1 MTITAGIDAGAKNTK
16 VVILRDGEVVGRGM
30 NLTGFDQSEAVEK
43 AFVMALEEAGLA
55 RDQVDRTVATGAG
68 RKAVSLA
75 QGGVTEVT
83 ADARGANRLMPSART
98 VVDVGAEEGRGI
110 SINEKGSVVDFA
122 INEKCAAGS
131 GAFTEAMA
139 RALEIPLEEIGELSL
154 KSTKSIDMNAQCT
167 VFAESELVT
176 LVHSNTATADIAR
189 SVHDAI
195 SSRITSMVR
204 RVGLH
209 PEVCL
214 IGGVG
219 HNVGFKK
226 SLEED
231 LGMHVTVLDHPEY
244 VTALGAAIKAREQLG
259 GA

>member
-1 MTITAGIDAGAKNTK
+1 MAITAGIDAGAKNTK
-16 VVILRDGEVVGRGM
+16 VVILDDDGVIGRGTSP
-30 NLTGFDQSEAVEK
+30 TGFDQAASVER
-43 AFVMALEEAGLA
+43 ALVAALEEAGIS
-55 RDQVDRTVATGAG
+55 RDDVQRVVGTGAG
-68 RKAVSLA
+68 RSNIPPAHA
-75 QGGVTEVT
+75 DITEVT
-83 ADARGANRLMPSART
+83 ADAKGANMLMPSART
-98 VVDVGAEEGRGI
+98 VIDVGAEEGRGI
-110 SINEKGSVVDFA
+110 SVDEEGKVVDFA
-122 INEKCAAGS
+122 INEKCAAGA

-139 RALEIPLEEIGELSL
+139 RALEIPLEQIGELSL
-154 KSTKSIDMNAQCT
+154 QSTKSIDMNAQCT
-167 VFAESELVT
+167 VFAESELVS

-195 SSRITSMVR
+195 ASRITSMVR
-204 RVGLH
+204 RVGLQ

-219 HNVGFKK
+219 YNVGFKK

-259 GA
+259 GG

>member
-1 MTITAGIDAGAKNTK
+1 MVITAGIDAGAKNTK
-16 VVILRDGEVVGRGM
+16 VVILRDGEVVGRGT
-30 NLTGFDQSEAVEK
+30 NLTGFDQAKAVEK

-55 RDQVDRTVATGAG
+55 RDQVDRSTATGAG
-68 RKAVSLA
+68 RKAVQVA
-75 QGGVTEVT
+75 HGGVTEVT
-83 ADARGANRLMPSART
+83 ADARGANMLMPSART

-110 SINEKGSVVDFA
+110 SIDENGSVVDFA
-122 INEKCAAGS
+122 INEKCAAGA

-139 RALEIPLEEIGELSL
+139 RALEIPLEDIGELSL
-154 KSTKSIDMNAQCT
+154 ESTKSIDMNAQCT

-204 RVGLH
+204 RVGLQ
-209 PEVCL
+209 PEVVL

-231 LGMHVTVLDHPEY
+231 LGMQVVVPEYPEY
-244 VTALGAAIKAREQLG
+244 VTALGAAIIAQERIG
-259 GA
+259 GV

>member
-1 MTITAGIDAGAKNTK
+1 MAITAGIDAGAKNTK
-16 VVILRDGEVVGRGM
+16 VIILREDEIVGRGT
-30 NLTGFDQSEAVEK
+30 NPTGFDQSDAVEK
-43 AFVMALEEAGLA
+43 AFVMALEEAGIT
-55 RDQVDRTVATGAG
+55 REQVDRIVATGAG
-68 RKAVSLA
+68 RKAVHLA
-75 QGGVTEVT
+75 QGNVTEVT

-98 VVDVGAEEGRGI
+98 VIDVGAEEGRGI
-110 SINEKGSVVDFA
+110 SVDERGVLVDSA
-122 INEKCAAGS
+122 VNEKCAAGA

-139 RALEIPLEEIGELSL
+139 RALEIPLEDIGELSL
-154 KSTKSIDMNAQCT
+154 QSTKSIDMNAQCT

-204 RVGLH
+204 RVGLE
-209 PEVCL
+209 PDVML

-219 HNVGFKK
+219 YNVGFKK

-231 LGMHVTVLDHPEY
+231 LGMGVTVPEYPEY
-244 VTALGAAIKAREQLG
+244 VTALGAAIIAKEQLG

>member
-1 MTITAGIDAGAKNTK
+1 MVITAGIDAGAKNTK
-16 VVILRDGEVVGRGM
+16 VVILDGDTVIGRGT
-30 NLTGFDQSEAVEK
+30 NLTGFDQAEAVEL
-43 AFVMALEEAGLA
+43 AFAMALKEAGIS
-55 RDQVDRTVATGAG
+55 RDDVQRIIGTGAG
-68 RKAVSLA
+68 RNNISPAHDDL
-75 QGGVTEVT
+75 TEVM
-83 ADARGANRLMPSART
+83 ADAKGANMLMPSART
-98 VVDVGAEEGRGI
+98 VIDVGAEEGRGI
-110 SINEKGSVVDFA
+110 SVHERGKVVDFA
-122 INEKCAAGS
+122 INEKCAAGA

-139 RALEIPLEEIGELSL
+139 RALEIPLEDIGELSL
-154 KSTKSIDMNAQCT
+154 ESTMSIDMNAQCT
-167 VFAESELVT
+167 VFAESELVS

-219 HNVGFKK
+219 YNVGFKK

-259 GA
+259 GD

>member
-1 MTITAGIDAGAKNTK
+1 MVITAGIDAGAKNTK

-55 RDQVDRTVATGAG
+55 RDQVNRTVATGAG

-122 INEKCAAGS
+122 INEKCAAGA

-139 RALEIPLEEIGELSL
+139 RALEIPLEDIGELSL
-154 KSTKSIDMNAQCT
+154 QSTKSIDMNAQCT

-204 RVGLH
+204 RVGLQ
-209 PEVCL
+209 PEVIL

-219 HNVGFKK
+219 YNVGFKK

-231 LGMHVTVLDHPEY
+231 LGMHVAVPEYPEY
-244 VTALGAAIKAREQLG
+244 VTALGAAIIAKEQLG

>member
-1 MTITAGIDAGAKNTK
+1 MAITAGIDAGAKNTK
-16 VVILRDGEVVGRGM
+16 VVILRDGQVIGRGTT
-30 NLTGFDQSEAVEK
+30 LTGFDQAEAVEK
-43 AFVMALEEAGLA
+43 AYVMALEAAGLS
-55 RDQVDRTVATGAG
+55 RDQVARVLATGAG
-68 RKAVSLA
+68 RKTVP
-75 QGGVTEVT
+75 GVHGDVTEVT
-83 ADARGANRLMPSART
+83 ADARGAVTLMPSART
-98 VVDVGAEEGRGI
+98 VIDVGAEEGRGI
-110 SINEKGSVVDFA
+110 SIDDRGAVVDFA
-122 INEKCAAGS
+122 INEKCAAGA

-154 KSTKSIDMNAQCT
+154 QSTKSIDMNAQCT
-167 VFAESELVT
+167 VFAESELVS

-195 SSRITSMVR
+195 ASRITSMVR

-214 IGGVG
+214 VGGVG
-219 HNVGFKK
+219 HNAGFKR

-231 LGMHVTVLDHPEY
+231 LGMHVTVPEHPEF
-244 VTALGAAIKAREQLG
+244 VTALGAAVMAAEQLG

>member
-1 MTITAGIDAGAKNTK
+1 MAITAGIDAGAKNTK
-16 VVILRDGEVVGRGM
+16 VVILKDGQVIGRGT
-30 NLTGFDQSEAVEK
+30 NLTGFDQTEAVEK
-43 AFVMALEEAGLA
+43 AYAKALAEAGIT
-55 RDQVDRTVATGAG
+55 RDEVQRVVGTGAG
-68 RKAVSLA
+68 RNNIPPAHDD
-75 QGGVTEVT
+75 VTEVT
-83 ADARGANRLMPSART
+83 ADAKGANMLVPSART
-98 VVDVGAEEGRGI
+98 VIDVGAEEGRGI
-110 SINEKGSVVDFA
+110 SVDETGRVLDFA
-122 INEKCAAGS
+122 INEKCAAGA

-139 RALEIPLEEIGELSL
+139 RALEIPLEDIGELSL

-219 HNVGFKK
+219 YNVGFKK

-231 LGMHVTVLDHPEY
+231 LGMHVTVPEYPDY
-244 VTALGAAIKAREQLG
+244 VTALGAAIRAREQLG
-259 GA
+259 GD

>member
-1 MTITAGIDAGAKNTK
+1 MAITAGIDAGAKNTK
-16 VVILRDGEVVGRGM
+16 VVILKDGEVVGRGT

-55 RDQVDRTVATGAG
+55 RDQIDRTTATGAG
-68 RKAVSLA
+68 RKAVQVA

-110 SINEKGSVVDFA
+110 SIDENGSVVDFA
-122 INEKCAAGS
+122 INEKCAAGA

-139 RALEIPLEEIGELSL
+139 RALEIPLEDIGELSL

-204 RVGLH
+204 RVGLQ
-209 PEVCL
+209 PEVIL

-231 LGMHVTVLDHPEY
+231 LGMHVEVPEYPEY
-244 VTALGAAIKAREQLG
+244 VTALGAAIIAQERIG

>member
-1 MTITAGIDAGAKNTK
+1 MAITAGIDAGAKNTK
-16 VVILRDGEVVGRGM
+16 VVILDGDQVIGRGTT
-30 NLTGFDQSEAVEK
+30 LTGFDQAASVEK
-43 AFVMALEEAGLA
+43 AYAAALEAAGIS
-55 RDQVDRTVATGAG
+55 RDQVQRVVGTGAG
-68 RKAVSLA
+68 RSNIPPAHDD
-75 QGGVTEVT
+75 VTEVT
-83 ADARGANRLMPSART
+83 ADARGASMLMPSART
-98 VVDVGAEEGRGI
+98 VIDVGAEEGRGI
-110 SINEKGSVVDFA
+110 SVDDAGKVVDFA
-122 INEKCAAGS
+122 INEKCAAGA

-167 VFAESELVT
+167 VFAESELVS

-209 PEVCL
+209 PDVLL

-219 HNVGFKK
+219 HNVGFKQ

-231 LGMHVTVLDHPEY
+231 LGMHVTVPEHPEF

-259 GA
+259 GD

>member
-1 MTITAGIDAGAKNTK
+1 MAITAGIDAGAKNTK
-16 VVILRDGEVVGRGM
+16 VVILKDDEVIGRGTS
-30 NLTGFDQSEAVEK
+30 LTGFDQAEAVDK
-43 AFVMALEEAGLA
+43 SLARALEDAGIS
-55 RDQVDRTVATGAG
+55 RDELQRIVGTGAG
-68 RKAVSLA
+68 RNNIPPADDD
-75 QGGVTEVT
+75 VTEVG
-83 ADARGANRLMPSART
+83 ADARGAHMLMPGART
-98 VVDVGAEEGRGI
+98 VIDVGAEEGRGI
-110 SINEKGSVVDFA
+110 SVDEVGKVRDFA
-122 INEKCAAGS
+122 INEKCAAGA

-139 RALEIPLEEIGELSL
+139 RALEIPLEDIGELSL
-154 KSTKSIDMNAQCT
+154 ESTMSIDMNAQCT
-167 VFAESELVT
+167 VFAESELVS

-214 IGGVG
+214 IGGMG
-219 HNVGFKK
+219 YNVGFKK

-244 VTALGAAIKAREQLG
+244 VTALGAAIKASEQLG
-259 GA
+259 GG

>member
-1 MTITAGIDAGAKNTK
+1 MATTAGIDAGAKNTK
-16 VVILRDGEVVGRGM
+16 VVILRDGEVIGRGTSP
-30 NLTGFDQSEAVEK
+30 TGFDQVEAVEEALDK
-43 AFVMALEEAGLA
+43 ACADAGITREQIERILG
-55 RDQVDRTVATGAG
+55 TGAG
-68 RKAVSLA
+68 RKNVLPAHAS
-75 QGGVTEVT
+75 VTEVT
-83 ADARGANRLMPSART
+83 ADARGAISLMPSART

-110 SINEKGSVVDFA
+110 SIDERGGVVDFA
-122 INEKCAAGS
+122 INEKCAAGA
-131 GAFTEAMA
+131 GAFTEAMS
-139 RALEIPLEEIGELSL
+139 RALEIKLEDIGEISL
-154 KSTKSIDMNAQCT
+154 GSTQSIDMNAQCT
-167 VFAESELVT
+167 VFAESELVS
-176 LVHSNTATADIAR
+176 LVHSNTSTADIAR

-204 RVGLH
+204 RVGLN
-209 PEVCL
+209 PDVIL

-231 LGMHVTVLDHPEY
+231 LGMPVTVPDHPEY

>member
-1 MTITAGIDAGAKNTK
+1 MAITAGIDAGAKNTK
-16 VVILRDGEVVGRGM
+16 VVILREGTVIGRGTS
-30 NLTGFDQSEAVEK
+30 LTGFDQAEAVE
-43 AFVMALEEAGLA
+43 AAYAIALADAGIT
-55 RDQVDRTVATGAG
+55 REQVDRVVGTGAG
-68 RKAVSLA
+68 RSNVTPANA
-75 QGGVTEVT
+75 DVTEVT
-83 ADARGANRLMPSART
+83 ADARGAHMLIPSART

-110 SINEKGSVVDFA
+110 SIDESGSVVDFA
-122 INEKCAAGS
+122 INEKCAAGA

-139 RALEIPLEEIGELSL
+139 RALEIPLEDIGELSL

-167 VFAESELVT
+167 VFAESELVS
-176 LVHSNTATADIAR
+176 LVHSNTAIADIAR

-204 RVGLH
+204 RVGLQ
-209 PEVCL
+209 PDVCL

-219 HNVGFKK
+219 YNVGFKK

-231 LGMHVTVLDHPEY
+231 LGMHVEVPDHPEY
-244 VTALGAAIKAREQLG
+244 VTALGAAIMAREQLG

>member
-1 MTITAGIDAGAKNTK
+1 MAITAGIDAGAKNTK
-16 VVILRDGEVVGRGM
+16 VVILRDGQVIGRGT
-30 NLTGFDQSEAVEK
+30 NPTGFDQAAAVEK
-43 AFVMALEEAGLA
+43 AFVMALEEARIA
-55 RDQVDRTVATGAG
+55 RDEVQRVVGTGAG
-68 RKAVSLA
+68 RNNIPPADDDL
-75 QGGVTEVT
+75 TEVT
-83 ADARGANRLMPSART
+83 ADARGAHMLMPSART
-98 VVDVGAEEGRGI
+98 VIDVGAEEGRGI
-110 SINEKGSVVDFA
+110 SVDDRGKVMDFA
-122 INEKCAAGS
+122 INEKCAAGA

-167 VFAESELVT
+167 VFAESELVS

-209 PEVCL
+209 PEVFL

-219 HNVGFKK
+219 YNVGFKK

-231 LGMHVTVLDHPEY
+231 LGMHVTVPDHPEY